1 MPSGKQQKSYIPF
14 GNHNYTNNNTPE
26 PHHYKYCLGSL
37 SLWLLTKTKRNTLLQ
52 ITMLLLQHSSNQMPC
67 QCL

>member
-1 MPSGKQQKSYIPF
+1 MPSGKQQKSCIPF
-14 GNHNYTNNNTPE
+14 GNHNYTNNNTHE
-26 PHHYKYCLGSL
+26 LHHYEYCLGSL

-52 ITMLLLQHSSNQMPC
+52 IIMLLLQYFSNQMPH